1 MSVGT
6 AARVVEFLVYPDFQ
20 ILDLTGPLEV
30 FSQAE
35 RMRPGSYTLRT
46 VALDPGAATA
56 SCGLSVAT
64 GAAGANTGTGTNT
77 ATGTGAAVDTLVVV
91 GGRGAR
97 AAAHDESHL
106 AWIAEAAGRT
116 RRIASVCSGA
126 FLLAAAGV
134 LDGRRATT
142 HWGACGELAAQYPAV
157 TVDPEPIFVR
167 DGPVWTSAGVTAGID
182 LALALVEADHDG
194 ALARALA
201 RQLVVFVQRP
211 GGQTQFSAQLA
222 ARQPEREPLRQLQ
235 SFIAEHPNADL
246 SVPAL
251 AARAGMSERHF
262 ARVFL
267 AQTGSSPAAHVEAV
281 RVEAARRLLESTA
294 EGLDRI
300 ARAAGFG
307 TVATMH
313 RAFRRTVRVT
323 PGEYRARF
331 RSR

>member
-1 MSVGT
+1 MGRT
-6 AARVVEFLVYPDFQ
+6 IEFLVFPDFQ

-46 VALDPGAATA
+46 VALDPGPVTA
-56 SCGLSVAT
+56 SCGLSAIAAAPWT
-64 GAAGANTGTGTNT
+64 GRTGCPPHRETSPLLDTP
-77 ATGTGAAVDTLVVV
+77 DTLIVV
-91 GGRGAR
+91 GGRGAHS
-97 AAAHDESHL
+97 AAADGVHA
-106 AWIAEAAGRT
+106 AWIAQAACRV
-116 RRIASVCSGA
+116 RRVASVCSGA

-142 HWGACGELAAQYPAV
+142 HWQSCRELAARYPAV
-157 TVDPEPIFVR
+157 TVDPDPIFVQ

-182 LALALVEADHDG
+182 LALALVEADQDG
-194 ALARALA
+194 TLARAVA

-222 ARQPEREPLRQLQ
+222 AQRPEREPLRRLQ
-235 SFIAEHPNADL
+235 SFIAEHPDADL

-262 ARVFL
+262 ARIFR
-267 AQTGSSPAAHVEAV
+267 AETGSSPAAHVEAV
-281 RVEAARRLLESTA
+281 RVETARRLLESTPD
-294 EGLDRI
+294 GLDRI

-307 TVATMH
+307 TIATMH

-323 PGEYRARF
+323 PGEYRSRF
-331 RSR
+331 RAG

>member
-1 MSVGT
+1 MGRT
-6 AARVVEFLVYPDFQ
+6 IEFLVYPDFQ

-46 VALDPGAATA
+46 VALEPGPVTA
-56 SCGLSVAT
+56 SCGLPVIAAT
-64 GAAGANTGTGTNT
+64 PWTGWTGCPPQPDTST
-77 ATGTGAAVDTLVVV
+77 AIDKPDTLVVV
-91 GGRGAR
+91 GGRGSH
-97 AAAHDESHL
+97 AAAADGTHA
-106 AWIAEAAGRT
+106 AWIAAAAGRV
-116 RRIASVCSGA
+116 RRVTSVCSGA

-142 HWGACGELAAQYPAV
+142 HWQSCAALAARYPAV
-157 TVDPEPIFVR
+157 TVDPDPIFVH

-182 LALALVEADHDG
+182 LALALVEADQDG
-194 ALARALA
+194 ALARAVA

-222 ARQPEREPLRQLQ
+222 AQRPEREPLRRVQ
-235 SFIAEHPNADL
+235 SFIAEHPDADL

-262 ARVFL
+262 TRVFR
-267 AQTGSSPAAHVEAV
+267 AETGSSPAAHVEAV
-281 RVEAARRLLESTA
+281 RVETARRLLESTPD
-294 EGLDRI
+294 GLDRI
-300 ARAAGFG
+300 ARTAGFG
-307 TVATMH
+307 TIATMH

-323 PGEYRARF
+323 PGEYRSRF
-331 RSR
+331 RTE